1 MYELTIT
8 TGDTSSTT
16 RHGVPDH
23 ARQALL
29 EHVVQSDLYLHGDH
43 VPDGDATDAEDVT
56 VFQLLRLDP
65 ASRQP
70 RCVGTATIAA
80 AAAAPTRTPT
90 LRGVAAS

>member
-8 TGDTSSTT
+8 TDETSSTT
-16 RHGVPDH
+16 RHCVSDH
-23 ARQALL
+23 ARRALL

-43 VPDGDATDAEDVT
+43 APGGDATDAEDVM

-70 RCVGTATIAA
+70 RCVGTATITA
-80 AAAAPTRTPT
+80 AAAAPTHTPT
-90 LRGVAAS
+90 LTGVAAS